1 MIDGGDLTKEE
12 KSIHRRMDRLL
23 RDMKKANLCI
33 FVNDSTLEVYRGEV
47 PHTGIAGAVDNT
59 KSVMS
64 FFDIEYCGTDGG
76 ATL

>member
-1 MIDGGDLTKEE
+1 MTDGEDLTKEE
-12 KSIHRRMDRLL
+12 KSIQRRMDRLL

-47 PHTGIAGAVDNT
+47 PHTGFAGAVDNT

-64 FFDIEYCGTDGG
+64 FFDIEYCGIDGG